1 MKLYNRI
8 MLGEGGR
15 YVKDCLDNN
24 YIGVNFLKDID
35 LSNIP
40 HTDESV
46 WKQNLVAKYL
56 ESHPDKTSATAR
68 MAIGFMWTVCYGL
81 KTGDVV
87 LAPDG
92 EGGYYVAEITG
103 SYFYA
108 QGKELSHR
116 RTVKWLNVIIQR
128 SSMSQKLQNST
139 GSIGTCCNISK
150 YADELQQLI
159 NGSTPIKIIND
170 SLKVENFKERSLH
183 RLLSNYLF
191 SNNILCKTIFHE
203 TSSKAYQAQ
212 KWVHP
217 DMVGVRFN
225 EFQEQATR
233 ALLKASETKEYV
245 ALYSYELKRTIEN
258 DHQLKEYFFQAL
270 SNSSWANYGYL
281 VAFEINEDVMEEM
294 ERLNRAFGIGV
305 IKLSPY
311 TDDTKEL
318 FPARKNELDYYT
330 IDKLCRINNDFKSF
344 ITKATKVLN
353 AQTEVLEDV
362 KMDYKNSVTE
372 AFLRRKRFLNIV
384 MKIISRVKLYEYKIV
399 V

>member
-87 LAPDG
+87 LAPNG

-159 NGSTPIKIIND
+159 NGSTPIKII
-170 SLKVENFKERSLH
+170 L
-183 RLLSNYLF
+183 
-191 SNNILCKTIFHE
+191 IL
-203 TSSKAYQAQ
+203 
-212 KWVHP
+212 
-217 DMVGVRFN
+217 
-225 EFQEQATR
+225 
-233 ALLKASETKEYV
+233 
-245 ALYSYELKRTIEN
+245 
-258 DHQLKEYFFQAL
+258 
-270 SNSSWANYGYL
+270 
-281 VAFEINEDVMEEM
+281 
-294 ERLNRAFGIGV
+294 
-305 IKLSPY
+305 
-311 TDDTKEL
+311 
-318 FPARKNELDYYT
+318 RKHT
-330 IDKLCRINNDFKSF
+330 
-344 ITKATKVLN
+344 
-353 AQTEVLEDV
+353 
-362 KMDYKNSVTE
+362 
-372 AFLRRKRFLNIV
+372 
-384 MKIISRVKLYEYKIV
+384 
-399 V
+399 